1 MLESL
6 IYLWALDYLEKDRA
20 VLIMTVDAALKH
32 AELLR
37 PTEDIDL
44 ASAMAFS
51 FGKPKYMQAEAMSEK
66 EKLMHEKRA
75 WAFIFLPIQSRR
87 KDYTGRISIVLAE
100 S

>member
-1 MLESL
+1 
-6 IYLWALDYLEKDRA
+6 
-20 VLIMTVDAALKH
+20 MTVEATLKH

-51 FGKPKYMQAEAMSEK
+51 FGKPKYMQAEAMSQK

-75 WAFIFLPIQSRR
+75 WAFIFLPIQLHR
-87 KDYTGRISIVLAE
+87 KDSSGRISIVPVE